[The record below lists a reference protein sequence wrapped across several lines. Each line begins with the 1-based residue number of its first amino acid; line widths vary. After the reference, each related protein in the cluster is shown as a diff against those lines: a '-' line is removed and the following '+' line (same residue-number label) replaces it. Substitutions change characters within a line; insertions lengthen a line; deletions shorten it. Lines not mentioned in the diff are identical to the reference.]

1 MKLSRLD
8 ISNFRKLKQCKI
20 EIADRETI
28 FVGANNSGKTSAMD
42 CLRLFLDKSKERN
55 SFSTYDFT
63 LNNWIQINKIG
74 EGRETIDINK
84 ISDDDKTSLLSEWDL
99 LLPQLDVWLE
109 VSDRELYQVSR
120 ILPSLDW
127 EGGNLGLRLRFE
139 PRDITKLLKDFQDRR
154 ENIKQLDAK
163 DIELWPNSLFDFLK
177 KGNKLSEY
185 FTIKAYILP
194 SELYNNKDLDRDLTN
209 NPLDFDP
216 LKGLIRV
223 DIINAQ
229 RGLRDPSDKDTGYES
244 LSSQLRKYYDRH
256 LNPNEFIEE
265 SDIDALRASENA
277 KTIFDDKIG
286 VKFKKSLE
294 ELEKLNYP
302 TFGSPNINLTSK
314 LNPIEGYYH
323 ESVVLFDLLG
333 KDFDK
338 HLKLSETHN
347 GLGYQNLISMT
358 FNLMAFRDEWM
369 KVGKASK
376 DKKEDEEF
384 EPLHV
389 VLIEEPEAHLHAQV
403 QQVFIKEA
411 YRRLRDHQNLK
422 DSCLFKTQLI
432 VSTHSNHIV
441 EQVDFSS
448 LRYFR
453 RNVNHDLIPTSTVI
467 NLSHIF
473 DSDNDAIKFAKKYLK
488 LTHADLFFADAVIL
502 VEGIAEKLLVP
513 LFIKDYYEKLN
524 SAYISILE
532 IGGRHA
538 HTLQSLIEELGIVT
552 LIITDIDSVKL
563 ENSKW
568 KKARVEKWKGLK
580 TGNSTLKNWIPK
592 VEEIDILVDLDE
604 SLKQSGFIKVAYQY
618 STKVS
623 LLKKKNCKDLKFRK
637 GRRVNPLK
645 RRKSKYF
652 VFYPYTFEHAL
663 IFENLNLF
671 NKKKNNLFSK
681 RLSNTLQNTES
692 LICVVNGLYKDID
705 RSFSKAEFALDLL
718 YLDGLKPPQY
728 IKEGLDWLQDVLLQL
743 NIKTNGSK

>member
-20 EIADRETI
+20 EIADRETV

-185 FTIKAYILP
+185 FTIKAHILP

-229 RGLRDPSDKDTGYES
+229 RGLRDPSNKDTGYES

-265 SDIDALRASENA
+265 SDIDAIRASENA

-338 HLKLSETHN
+338 HLKLSEIHN

-358 FNLMAFRDEWM
+358 FKLMAFRDEWM

-448 LRYFR
+448 LRYFK

-473 DSDNDAIKFAKKYLK
+473 DSYDDAIKFAKRYLK

-552 LIITDIDSVKL
+552 LIITDIDAVQNDNK
-563 ENSKW
+563 NKNKNKK
-568 KKARVEKWKGLK
+568 KKAKVEIGKGLY
-580 TGNSTLKNWIPK
+580 TGNGTLKKWLPQIEPLDKLLSLNIK
-592 VEEIDILVDLDE
+592 VSANNLIR
-604 SLKQSGFIKVAYQY
+604 VAYQY
-618 STKVS
+618 KQNITLESKV
-623 LLKKKNCKDLKFRK
+623 LD
-637 GRRVNPLK
+637 V
-645 RRKSKYF
+645 
-652 VFYPYTFEHAL
+652 YPNTFEDAL
-663 IFENLNLF
+663 IFENIDLIKTNKIDNSIMKISNL
-671 NKKKNNLFSK
+671 L
-681 RLSNTLQNTES
+681 E
-692 LICVVNGLYKDID
+692 KDINQAIN
-705 RSFSKAEFALDLL
+705 SEIYVTINKSTFSKAEFALDLL

-743 NIKTNGSK
+743 NRKTNGSK

>member
-20 EIADRETI
+20 EIAERETI

-42 CLRLFLDKSKERN
+42 CLRLFLDKSKENN
-55 SFSTYDFT
+55 SFTTYDFT
-63 LNNWIQINKIG
+63 LNNWIQINEIG
-74 EGRETIDINK
+74 KRWETIDVK
-84 ISDDDKTSLLSEWDL
+84 EFSEDDKVSLLSEWNL

-109 VSDRELYQVSR
+109 VSESKLYQVHK

-127 EGGNLGLRLRFE
+127 EGGKLGLRLRFE
-139 PRDITKLLKDFQDRR
+139 PKDITKLLKDYQDRR
-154 ENIKQLDAK
+154 ANVKKLNAK
-163 DIELWPNSLFDFLK
+163 DVELWPNSLLDFLK
-177 KGNKLSEY
+177 KGNKLNEY

-194 SELYNNKDLDRDLTN
+194 SELYDNKELDQNLTN

-229 RGLRDPSDKDTGYES
+229 RGLRDSNDKDTGYES

-256 LNPNEFIEE
+256 LNPDEFIEA
-265 SDIDALRASENA
+265 SDIEAIKASENA
-277 KTIFDDKIG
+277 KAIFDDKIG
-286 VKFKKSLE
+286 IKFNKSLK

-333 KDFDK
+333 KDFDRL
-338 HLKLSETHN
+338 LKLSETHN

-358 FNLMAFRDEWM
+358 FKLMAFRDEWM

-376 DKKEDEEF
+376 DRKENEEF

-411 YRRLRDHQNLK
+411 YSRLRDHENLG
-422 DSCLFKTQLI
+422 DNNTFKTQLI

-448 LRYFR
+448 LRYFKR
-453 RNVNHDLIPTSTVI
+453 DFNCESIPTSTIV

-473 DSDNDAIKFAKKYLK
+473 DSDEDAIRFAKRYLK

-502 VEGIAEKLLVP
+502 VEGLAEKLLVP

-538 HTLQSLIEELGIVT
+538 HTLQSLIEQLGIIT
-552 LIITDIDSVKL
+552 LIITDIDAVQKDD
-563 ENSKW
+563 KR
-568 KKARVEKWKGLK
+568 KKEKVEIGKDLY
-580 TGNSTLKNWIPK
+580 TGNGTLKAWLPQK
-592 VEEIDILVDLDE
+592 ELIDDLL
-604 SLKQSGFIKVAYQY
+604 STNTKISSNNLIRIAYQY
-618 STKVS
+618 KQNVTLGSEILNV
-623 LLKKKNCKDLKFRK
+623 
-637 GRRVNPLK
+637 
-645 RRKSKYF
+645 
-652 VFYPYTFEHAL
+652 YPNTFEDAL
-663 IFENLNLF
+663 IFENIDLIKENKIDNSIMKISNLLTEDEDII
-671 NKKKNNLFSK
+671 NAI
-681 RLSNTLQNTES
+681 NTEIYNTINKS
-692 LICVVNGLYKDID
+692 TFK
-705 RSFSKAEFALDLL
+705 KAEFALDLL

-728 IKEGLDWLQDVLLQL
+728 IKEGLDWLQDTLLQL
-743 NIKTNGSK
+743 NKQINERK

>member
-229 RGLRDPSDKDTGYES
+229 RGLRDPSNKDTGYES

-265 SDIDALRASENA
+265 SDIDAIRASENA

-338 HLKLSETHN
+338 HLKLSEIHN

-358 FNLMAFRDEWM
+358 FKLMAFRDEWM

-448 LRYFR
+448 LRYFK

-473 DSDNDAIKFAKKYLK
+473 DSYDDAIKFAKRYLK

-552 LIITDIDSVKL
+552 LIITDIDAVQNDNK
-563 ENSKW
+563 NKNKKKKKK
-568 KKARVEKWKGLK
+568 KKAKVEIGKGLY
-580 TGNSTLKNWIPK
+580 TGNGTLKKWLPQIEPLDKLLSLNVK
-592 VEEIDILVDLDE
+592 VSANNLIR
-604 SLKQSGFIKVAYQY
+604 VAYQY
-618 STKVS
+618 KQNITLESKV
-623 LLKKKNCKDLKFRK
+623 LD
-637 GRRVNPLK
+637 V
-645 RRKSKYF
+645 
-652 VFYPYTFEHAL
+652 YPNTFEDAL
-663 IFENLNLF
+663 IFENIDLIKTNKIDNSIMKISNL
-671 NKKKNNLFSK
+671 L
-681 RLSNTLQNTES
+681 E
-692 LICVVNGLYKDID
+692 KDINQAIN
-705 RSFSKAEFALDLL
+705 SEIYVTINKSTFSKAEFALDLL